1 MEKER
6 AAAAGRL
13 REVSERYEQ
22 QLQTQRM
29 RLVADADLRV
39 EQLEAGRWVGGEP
52 GQGGAAAGQPVRC
65 VGGRLGRRGSWR
77 QADVCV
83 GGVR

>member
-52 GQGGAAAGQPVRC
+52 GPRTVIAGGL
-65 VGGRLGRRGSWR
+65 GG
-77 QADVCV
+77 
-83 GGVR
+83 